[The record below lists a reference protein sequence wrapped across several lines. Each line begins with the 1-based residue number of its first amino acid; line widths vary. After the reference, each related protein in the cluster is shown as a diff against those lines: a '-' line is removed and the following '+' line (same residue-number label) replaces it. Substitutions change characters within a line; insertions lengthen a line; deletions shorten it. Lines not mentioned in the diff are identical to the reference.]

1 VGSGPVRRDTPDES
15 MGPEDKTER
24 RFQPF
29 AQKMAHCGLAPIVIN
44 TFRDYFARLVRG
56 ETGLISKADIAP
68 VTEDEIADAEK
79 LTEFREA
86 GRAAGQ
92 RAVVIKLNGGLGT
105 SMGLSRAKSLLQ
117 AKDGLSFLDI
127 IVRQA
132 LVYRRKHGARLPVVF
147 MNSFNTETHTLEAL
161 RAYGD
166 LPVAGIPLTFLQHR
180 FPKVCQAGLTPASW
194 PADPNLE
201 WNPPG
206 HGDIYTALVTSGM
219 LENLLAEGILYAFI
233 SNSDNL
239 AAVMDEAILG
249 YFAENGFPFMMEV
262 TERTEADSK
271 GGHLARLRQGGLT
284 LREIAQCPEEELDEF
299 QDITLYRYFNTNTI
313 WVNLEALK
321 ALLEVHENV
330 LGLPMIRNPK
340 TIDPR
345 DASSPQVYQ
354 LETAMG
360 SAISTFQGATA
371 IRVSR
376 DRFAPVKTC
385 QDLLALWS
393 DCYVLTDDM
402 YVVKNPE
409 RRLGALVCRLDNRY
423 YKKIEQ
429 LGARFS
435 RGVPSLLACI
445 SLDVEGDVFFGRG
458 VEIKGKVVIA
468 NRGDRPVTVPDGSVI
483 TEDVVFGSSPD

>member
-1 VGSGPVRRDTPDES
+1 MRLE
-15 MGPEDKTER
+15 EKTDR
-24 RFQPF
+24 LFQPF
-29 AQKMAHCGLAPIVIN
+29 AEKMARCGLAPMVIN
-44 TFRDYFARLVRG
+44 TFRHYFGRLVRG

-79 LTEFREA
+79 LTGFREA

-105 SMGLSRAKSLLQ
+105 SMGLSQAKSLLK

-132 LVYRRKHGARLPVVF
+132 LVYRRQHGVRLPVVF
-147 MNSFNTETHTLEAL
+147 MNSFNTEAETLETL
-161 RAYGD
+161 RPYGD
-166 LPVAGIPLTFLQHR
+166 LSVASIPLSFLQHK
-180 FPKVCQAGLTPASW
+180 FPKVSQDGLTPASW
-194 PADPNLE
+194 PADPDLE

-219 LENLLAEGILYAFI
+219 LENLLDEGILYAFI

-239 AAVMDEAILG
+239 AAVMDDNILG

-262 TERTEADSK
+262 TDRTEADSK
-271 GGHLARLRQGGLT
+271 GGHLARLRKGGLT
-284 LREIAQCPEEELDEF
+284 LREIAQCPEEELGEF
-299 QDITLYRYFNTNTI
+299 QDITLYKYFNTNTI

-321 ALLEVHENV
+321 ALLEVHQNV
-330 LGLPMIRNPK
+330 LRLPMIRNPK

-376 DRFAPVKTC
+376 NRFAPVKTC

-402 YVVKNPE
+402 YVVQNPK
-409 RRLGALVCRLDNRY
+409 RRLEPLVCRLDSRY
-423 YKKIEQ
+423 YENIDQ
-429 LGARFS
+429 LEARFS
-435 RGVPSLLACI
+435 RGVPSLLECI
-445 SLDVEGDVFFGRG
+445 SVDVEGDVFFGRG

-468 NRGDRPVTVPDGSVI
+468 NRGDHPVTLPDGSVI
-483 TEDVVFGSSPD
+483 QEDMIFD